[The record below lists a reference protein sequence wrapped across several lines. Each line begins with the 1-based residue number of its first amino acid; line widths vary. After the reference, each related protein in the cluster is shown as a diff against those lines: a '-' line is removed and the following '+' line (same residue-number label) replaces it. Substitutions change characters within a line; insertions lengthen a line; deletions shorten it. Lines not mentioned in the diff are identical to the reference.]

1 MNPLLKDAQAR
12 GLDRRQFLQNLLF
25 CAGSVPAATW
35 LTACGTSAL
44 PATEGTGPGGMNPDF
59 RSNFADIGPLL
70 PANADGIQLP
80 AGFTSRVVA
89 VANQP
94 PLASNPTFLWHTD
107 PDGGTCFRT
116 DDGGWIYVSNAE
128 VRDLT
133 VSGIARET
141 VEALTGFQG
150 GVGALRFDADGNLID
165 AYAIQS
171 GTTTNC
177 SGGATPWGT
186 WINGEEITDGY
197 MFEASPLRDG
207 GTAVRLDRFGRKAHE
222 MVTVDPVGKA
232 IYHTEDVTG
241 SDRFYRTIFDPANWP
256 DDGRPDM
263 ATGILQ
269 VLRVPGDLAAAFDGP
284 VPIEWVNAVD
294 DGTPQPDVY
303 LEDSTIFGGNEGVYY
318 LNGFVYFTTKP
329 TGDPNTDDVIWVIDT
344 AANTIESIY
353 SPADGPVGSPVD
365 SAETRMTGIDNI
377 TMTLDGEMLVV
388 EDGGDMRCMVLMPD
402 RTTIPLL
409 RLPGSADVTEVTGVA
424 IAPTG
429 DRIYVSSQRALE
441 QGTPATFRTGGVTY
455 EIQMPFSVRVDPPL
469 ARPLSG

>member
-207 GTAVRLDRFGRKAHE
+207 GTAR
-222 MVTVDPVGKA
+222 
-232 IYHTEDVTG
+232 
-241 SDRFYRTIFDPANWP
+241 ANTRGLP
-256 DDGRPDM
+256 RSSRRRYD
-263 ATGILQ
+263 
-269 VLRVPGDLAAAFDGP
+269 
-284 VPIEWVNAVD
+284 VPI
-294 DGTPQPDVY
+294 P
-303 LEDSTIFGGNEGVYY
+303 
-318 LNGFVYFTTKP
+318 
-329 TGDPNTDDVIWVIDT
+329 
-344 AANTIESIY
+344 
-353 SPADGPVGSPVD
+353 
-365 SAETRMTGIDNI
+365 
-377 TMTLDGEMLVV
+377 
-388 EDGGDMRCMVLMPD
+388 
-402 RTTIPLL
+402 
-409 RLPGSADVTEVTGVA
+409 
-424 IAPTG
+424 
-429 DRIYVSSQRALE
+429 
-441 QGTPATFRTGGVTY
+441 
-455 EIQMPFSVRVDPPL
+455 
-469 ARPLSG
+469 